1 VALLVLIPVAS
12 SQAPVDVPIPVE
24 YINSSPEHVAQD
36 MDQYGLKV
44 VEKLSLKEFESRLRR
59 ARSANRPAPQLLEAR
74 YRAKLV
80 DSALVGNGEWQ
91 ARYAGNDP
99 AILSLMS
106 LNLALREPR
115 VGNKAALLAEFE
127 GPNAGLLLDGP
138 GTHPVTF
145 DWSARGEPGPEGIH
159 FLLRAPPCAIA
170 TLELTLPE
178 DRVLVGEGVA
188 ITGPPETE
196 AAGLWKVSFA
206 RRPSLDLTIKPRPVA
221 TDEPVVVVRKLD
233 TNQRLTPDAV
243 EASFTFDVEVTRG
256 VVRTLTFDCDSA
268 LRPFEVVAPGLE
280 SWKSPPDVLP
290 DASFPLTVALHAPLN
305 EGRVVVRCIAPLAGK
320 VGESLPWSSPG
331 MRLRGAVPRGET
343 LTLLV
348 NPEVTLDAWQPG
360 GFRLNGSRS
369 TAEGLEL
376 RLVGGLLDEAES
388 AKPRP
393 MARPSA
399 RVRARGTDFRA
410 RQWAR
415 WSLLEPERP
424 RLRAQIEYEV
434 LHGRLYRL
442 NLELPADYEVE
453 RVEVTP
459 ASQRRGWEVRNEHG
473 RPMLVVDL
481 EQPLVASRELP
492 RGLPLMPD
500 IPALTLSVDLR
511 YRLSRPDAPLAWAF
525 PDVIPIGARL
535 REGGLGIDY
544 DPQRYAA
551 VPVGVKALSALPEE
565 GSWGKEPPPDLF
577 YPYRGQGVRGRLEL
591 RALPPR
597 LRASASTS
605 VVLAPGRGGAETT
618 VVLQAEEGAPS
629 TVDVFLSA
637 PTAGAWVWKA
647 NETDNSVVSFE
658 HLPAVDAAMRLSVF
672 AARDPLGAAALLAAP
687 SRGEW
692 RRLTLSRPLGPRE
705 RLTLRVA
712 FALVQTADGRWDV
725 PLLSVP
731 DAVRGDGEVVLHL
744 AGADLVRVDGIGLR
758 EAPSGTSP
766 RAAPWRTFRYGPAPA
781 GLTLVSQSPAA
792 DRSSEAVLDRAE
804 LIMTVPREG
813 HPECYFRFE
822 SRGWIQPTLPLVLPA
837 GSVVRAVCVDGYWIE
852 GVSMS
857 DMADRAVRVDLPVP
871 ADSATAGSGHR
882 FEVLYTTADGPW
894 KVWTDVTDPS
904 PLLPAPPLSLHRTW
918 RLPPGAAPLSD
929 HRLRPFQ
936 SSAEGTSS
944 LPSGYL
950 SFLARPNNAGDGG
963 VRQKERLITAARAV
977 QAGSGREQTFGE
989 ALERLTLDQ
998 LAETD
1003 TLVVDATALDE
1014 AGVTPGT
1021 HLPRSASVPFWE
1033 SLDLA
1038 YVPCRA
1044 APLLTTRRQRD
1055 SWAAAGALP
1064 AAIEYAV
1071 AQSTA
1076 SGAEPSGRFRRA
1088 ANWLRLSA
1096 ASTRSAIRP
1105 TIAAPLLSPGWTE
1118 WETVEG
1124 SREGDLLVVREDI
1137 SLPAGL
1143 VLAALLFVVLVR
1155 ARKGPVRVRLVFL
1168 LVWLGLSGAGYLWL
1182 PASVRAL
1189 AGPSLLFVVLVGGC
1203 WYFWVAVRGLPA
1215 SKSPST
1221 RRSGL
1226 RGAAVASLI
1235 LGLGVIG
1242 LIARAAPPV
1251 PAAPVV
1257 LIVEEEGHDEATA
1270 VVARDFLTRV
1280 DRLAAGIPHG
1290 GVILSANYQASVD
1303 GESVLFVA
1311 DLTVHNFEEGPTTLA
1326 LPFAGVRLQDDGLL
1340 DGARAYVVS
1349 APVAQGG
1356 FVVKVEKPGDHT
1368 LRLRFSVG
1376 VLSTGAEREVQFSAP
1391 RIPQCRVTMNEPTGA
1406 TFFQAPARQGSLS
1419 REAGVVE
1426 RGVPARF
1433 VIEQGRGGGPILL
1446 RWRQDEPT
1454 ATAPQIQVREAYLWD
1469 LRPDAAILSA
1479 VLRYSVTRGAPTS
1492 FAIDLPE
1499 SLEPQG
1505 VKAQPMPGRT
1515 LPPLKSWRVSEDHS
1529 WWLPQGTS
1537 HRRLWVEFT
1546 APVSGVFY
1554 LLPDFVP
1561 RRPLGPLPTL
1571 VLPDPVGAVHEMA
1584 FFAYRAEGVQARVER
1599 PGRLTGALPPTTVP
1613 YRTFVDL
1620 WLAGRDAPPTPTAVY
1635 TAQRDPGGAP
1645 FLQLQLGLESRSA
1658 KGTQEIKWTI
1668 GQRQAE
1674 MNAVVRL
1681 VEGEPPLLE
1690 WEVPTDVTVTGV
1702 GPRDAVRY
1710 WSQSGNRVQA
1720 WLSRS
1725 PSGVDLRITGWKDL
1739 TPEKEGARFDL
1750 PRVRLVSP
1758 AVPTTALRLSVPAE
1772 LALTPVEIGT
1782 LVALPDAPA
1791 GERELSY
1798 SPRVPQYGGRFLIR
1812 PATATAS
1819 VRMFT
1824 AFEVRDRQLTFAT
1837 QVECRPLK
1845 GEYRRVQVR
1854 LRRWDGDPILTAPAP
1869 GQLREAPRVPG
1880 ERTWVIEFPKPLTG
1894 SYQFTLAG
1902 HLPIDESAGII
1913 TPEIAIVGVAHPQHW
1928 IAVGGRELTAEG
1940 AEGLRTVSPNDRETA
1955 DLPETWR
1962 KEIDRLRIDGG
1973 GLWRAEQ
1980 DAWTLHLI
1988 PRLRSAESA
1997 AVRVFLTERLSV
2009 LVDRRRWGH
2018 VADYWLYH
2026 EAGTDLNVKLP
2037 PDASVVSVSVDGTAV
2052 TPLQSSANNLW
2063 IPLPGI
2069 AGARRVRLRWQYAD
2083 GESLTR
2089 PRVQSPVIDQA
2100 GPREGVVLWTIRI
2113 PTGYES
2119 VLPPKE
2125 NRAPLRVSSVAAFGL
2140 ARAEAQYRLSQSL
2153 AEASQSGAPLSAD
2166 AFRAAQQRFFSAIR
2180 HAEYE
2185 RHLGSAVAADD
2196 SFAGQSFDEW
2206 LQDLQK
2212 KNRQLGQTFKVVE
2225 PLQAEGEKLA
2235 RSGAPLPTDDP
2246 GDGPELAGVVMIGGP
2261 ADGGLPVRGVALRW
2275 QGRPEVGSP
2284 DLTLVSASETTR
2296 WQSIE
2301 LTFLLA
2307 LVLLVAWVLSS
2318 RPTLRVWVQA
2328 FWPEQLALLGCLGWQ
2343 ILGTSPLPLA
2353 LVVVGLSARL
2363 LSLVRRGVARLAS
2376 SQPSGTSANGA
2387 VASADPRPSGQ

>member
-1 VALLVLIPVAS
+1 
-12 SQAPVDVPIPVE
+12 
-24 YINSSPEHVAQD
+24 
-36 MDQYGLKV
+36 MDQYGLKA
-44 VEKLSLKEFESRLRR
+44 VEKLPLKDFESRLRR
-59 ARSANRPAPQLLEAR
+59 ARAASRPAPQLLEAR

-91 ARYAGNDP
+91 ARYAGTGP
-99 AILSLMS
+99 AILALTS

-127 GPNAGLLLDGP
+127 GPNAGLLLDGS
-138 GTHPVTF
+138 GTHSVTF

-188 ITGPPETE
+188 IAGPPETE

-206 RRPSLDLTIKPRPVA
+206 RRPSLDLTIKPRPVS

-243 EASFTFDVEVTRG
+243 EANFTFDLEVTRG
-256 VVRTLTFDCDSA
+256 VVRTLTFDCDPS

-290 DASFPLTVALHAPLN
+290 DASFPLTVTLRAPLS

-320 VGESLPWSSPG
+320 AGESLPWSSPG
-331 MRLRGAVPRGET
+331 MRLRSAVPRGES

-360 GFRLNGSRS
+360 GFRLSGSRS

-376 RLVGGLLDEAES
+376 RLVGGLLDEPES
-388 AKPRP
+388 AKPRST
-393 MARPSA
+393 ARPSA

-415 WSLLEPERP
+415 WTLLEPERP
-424 RLRAQIEYEV
+424 RLHAQIEYEV

-453 RVEVTP
+453 RVEVSP
-459 ASQRRGWEVRNEHG
+459 ANQRRGWEVRNEHG

-500 IPALTLSVDLR
+500 IPALTMSVDLR
-511 YRLSRPDAPLAWAF
+511 YRLSRPDAPLAWAL

-544 DPQRYAA
+544 DQQRYAA

-565 GSWGKEPPPDLF
+565 GSWGKESPPDLF

-597 LRASASTS
+597 LRASTSTS
-605 VVLAPGRGGAETT
+605 VVLAPGRGGAESTL
-618 VVLQAEEGAPS
+618 VLQAEEGAPN

-647 NETDNSVVSFE
+647 NEADNSVASFE
-658 HLPAVDAAMRLSVF
+658 RLPAVDAAMKLSVL
-672 AARDPLGAAALLAAP
+672 AAGDPLGAAALFAAP

-692 RRLTLSRPLGPRE
+692 HRLTLSRPLGPRE

-712 FALVQTADGRWDV
+712 FALVQAVDGRWEV

-731 DAVRGDGEVVLHL
+731 DAIRGDGEVVLHL

-758 EAPSGTSP
+758 ETPSGTSP
-766 RAAPWRTFRYGPAPA
+766 RSAPWRTFRYGPAPA
-781 GLTLVSQSPAA
+781 AVTLVSQTPAA

-804 LIMTVPREG
+804 LITTVPRDG

-822 SRGWIQPTLPLVLPA
+822 SRGWIQPTLPVVLPS
-837 GSVVRAVCVDGYWIE
+837 GSRVRAVCVDGCWIE
-852 GVSMS
+852 GVSLVEMP
-857 DMADRAVRVDLPVP
+857 DRAVRVDLLVP
-871 ADSATAGSGHR
+871 ADSSVAGSVHR
-882 FEVLYTTADGPW
+882 YEVLYTTADGPW
-894 KVWTDVTDPS
+894 NVWTRVTDPS
-904 PLLPAPPLSLHRTW
+904 PLLPAAPLSLHRTW
-918 RLPPGAAPLSD
+918 RLPPGAAPLVD
-929 HRLRPFQ
+929 QRLRPIL
-936 SSAEGTSS
+936 SSAERTSS
-944 LPSGYL
+944 LASGYL
-950 SFLARPNNAGDGG
+950 SLLTRQNAASDWAI
-963 VRQKERLITAARAV
+963 RQKERLLTAARV
-977 QAGSGREQTFGE
+977 IQAGSDKEQTFGE

-998 LAETD
+998 LVETD
-1003 TLVVDATALDE
+1003 TLVVDALALDE

-1044 APLLTTRRQRD
+1044 GPLLTARRQRD
-1055 SWAAAGALP
+1055 TWAAAGALP
-1064 AAIEYAV
+1064 TAVESAV
-1071 AQSTA
+1071 AQAAT

-1096 ASTRSAIRP
+1096 ASTRNGIRP
-1105 TIAAPLLSPGWTE
+1105 TIAAPLMSPGWTE
-1118 WETVEG
+1118 WEIVEG
-1124 SREGDLLVVREDI
+1124 SREGDLIVVREDM
-1137 SLPAGL
+1137 SLPAGV
-1143 VLAALLFVVLVR
+1143 VLAALLLVALVR
-1155 ARKGPVRVRLVFL
+1155 ARKAPVRVQLAFL

-1182 PASVRAL
+1182 PTSLRAV
-1189 AGPSLLFVVLVGGC
+1189 AGPSLLIGLLVGGC
-1203 WYFWVAVRGLPA
+1203 WYFWVAIRGLRV

-1226 RGAAVASLI
+1226 RGAAVASLM
-1235 LGLGVIG
+1235 LGLGVLG
-1242 LIARAAPPV
+1242 LAGHAAPPV
-1251 PAAPVV
+1251 PGTPVV
-1257 LIVEEEGHDEATA
+1257 LIVDEEGHDEATA
-1270 VVARDFLTRV
+1270 IVARDFLTRV

-1290 GVILSANYQASVD
+1290 TVILSANYQGSVD
-1303 GESVLFVA
+1303 GDSILFVA
-1311 DLTVHNFEEGPTTLA
+1311 DLALHNFEDGPTTLA

-1349 APVAQGG
+1349 APAAQGG

-1368 LRLRFSVG
+1368 LRLRFSVA
-1376 VLSTGAEREVQFSAP
+1376 VLTTGAEREVQFSAP
-1391 RIPQCRVTMNEPTGA
+1391 RVPQCRVTMNEPTGA

-1419 REAGVVE
+1419 REAGAGE
-1426 RGVPARF
+1426 RGEPARF

-1446 RWRQDEPT
+1446 RWRQDEPS
-1454 ATAPQIQVREAYLWD
+1454 APAPQAQVREAYLWE
-1469 LRPDAAILSA
+1469 LRPDAATLSA
-1479 VLRYSVTRGAPTS
+1479 VLRYSVTRGALTS

-1499 SLEPQG
+1499 SLEVQA

-1515 LPPLKSWRVSEDHS
+1515 LPPLKSWRVSDDHS
-1529 WWLPQGTS
+1529 WWLPQGTGQ
-1537 HRRLWVEFT
+1537 RRLWVEFT
-1546 APVSGVFY
+1546 APVTGVFY

-1584 FFAYRAEGVQARVER
+1584 FLAYRAEGVQARVER
-1599 PGRLTGALPPTTVP
+1599 PGRLAGALPPTTVP
-1613 YRTFVDL
+1613 YRTFIDL
-1620 WLAGRDAPPTPTAVY
+1620 WLAGRDTPPTPTAVY

-1645 FLQLQLGLESRSA
+1645 FLQLQLGPESRPA
-1658 KGTQEIKWTI
+1658 RGTQEIKWTI

-1681 VEGEPPLLE
+1681 VEGEPPLVE

-1725 PSGVDLRITGWKDL
+1725 PTGVDLRITGWKDL

-1758 AVPTTALRLSVPAE
+1758 AVPITAMRLSVPAE
-1772 LALTPVEIGT
+1772 LALTPVEIGS
-1782 LVALPDAPA
+1782 LSALPDAPA
-1791 GERELSY
+1791 GDRELSY

-1819 VRMFT
+1819 VRMFS
-1824 AFEVRDRQLTFAT
+1824 AFEVRERQLTFTT
-1837 QVECRPLK
+1837 QVDCRPLK
-1845 GEYRRVQVR
+1845 GELRSVQVR
-1854 LRRWDGDPILTAPAP
+1854 LRRWDGDPILMAPAP
-1869 GQLREAPRVPG
+1869 GQIREAPRAPG

-1894 SYQFTLAG
+1894 AYQFTLAG
-1902 HLPIDESAGII
+1902 HLPLEEMVGIT
-1913 TPEIAIVGVAHPQHW
+1913 TPEIVVVGVTHPQHW
-1928 IAVGGRELTAEG
+1928 IAVGGKELTTEG
-1940 AEGLRTVSPNDRETA
+1940 AEGLRTVSAGDRETT
-1955 DLPETWR
+1955 DLPENWR
-1962 KEIDRLRIDGG
+1962 KEIERLRIDGG
-1973 GLWRAEQ
+1973 GLWRVEE

-1988 PRLRSAESA
+1988 PRPRSADSA
-1997 AVRVFLTERLSV
+1997 SVRVFLTERLSV
-2009 LVDRRRWGH
+2009 LVDERRWGH

-2052 TPLQSSANNLW
+2052 TPLQSSANTLW

-2069 AGARRVRLRWQYAD
+2069 AGARRVRLRWEYPE

-2089 PRVQSPVIDQA
+2089 PRVQTPVIDQA
-2100 GPREGVVLWTIRI
+2100 GARKGVVLWTIRI

-2125 NRAPLRVSSVAAFGL
+2125 NRAPLRASSVAAFGL
-2140 ARAEAQYRLSQSL
+2140 ARAEAQYRLSLSL
-2153 AEASQSGAPLSAD
+2153 AEASQTGAPLSAD

-2185 RHLGSAVAADD
+2185 RHLGATGTADD
-2196 SFAGQSFDEW
+2196 SFAGQSYDEW

-2212 KNRQLGQTFKVVE
+2212 KNRQLGQTFKIIE
-2225 PLQAEGEKLA
+2225 PLQAEAEKLA
-2235 RSGAPLPTDDP
+2235 RSGAPLPADDP
-2246 GDGPELAGVVMIGGP
+2246 SDGPELAGVVMVGGP
-2261 ADGGLPVRGVALRW
+2261 ADGGLPVRGIALRW

-2284 DLTLVSASETTR
+2284 DLTLVSASEATR
-2296 WQSIE
+2296 WQAVE
-2301 LTFLLA
+2301 LTFLLG
-2307 LVLLVAWVLSS
+2307 LVLLSTWVLSS
-2318 RPTLRVWVQA
+2318 RPTLRIWVQA

-2343 ILGTSPLPLA
+2343 ILGTTPLPLA
-2353 LVVVGLSARL
+2353 LVAVGLSARL
-2363 LSLVRRGVARLAS
+2363 LSLVRRGLARLATS
-2376 SQPSGTSANGA
+2376 HPAGTSANGA
-2387 VASADPRPSGQ
+2387 VAGADPRPSGQ